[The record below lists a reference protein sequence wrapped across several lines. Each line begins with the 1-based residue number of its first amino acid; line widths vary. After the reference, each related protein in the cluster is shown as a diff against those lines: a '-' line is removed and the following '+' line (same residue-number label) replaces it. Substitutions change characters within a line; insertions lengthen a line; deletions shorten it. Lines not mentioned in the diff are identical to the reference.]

1 MELDWDAF
9 DEVWDGLGGL
19 VGKISCFDGVG
30 GLFANSSKWIVEL
43 FSKSSCS
50 TCNFSLIILNVG
62 YPDLLKLRVAEIVSE
77 ETLSAIEWF

>member
-9 DEVWDGLGGL
+9 DGVWDGLGGL
-19 VGKISCFDGVG
+19 VGKISCFDGSVEF
-30 GLFANSSKWIVEL
+30 FANSSKWIVAL
-43 FSKSSCS
+43 FSKSSCL

-62 YPDLLKLRVAEIVSE
+62 YPDLLRLLVAGIVSE